1 MFGPVWDHDL
11 SFGNGLDKR
20 NTHSSDIGGV
30 TKVLVRATLAP
41 ADSSVMH
48 AHLSAVTSHRH
59 LSVMRARTRGGR
71 GVYKD
76 CRAGPVRLRD
86 GELHVLA

>member
-11 SFGNGLDKR
+11 SFGNGLDKP
-20 NTHSSDIGGV
+20 NKKNDIGGA
-30 TKVLVRATLAP
+30 TKVLVRAILAP

>member
-1 MFGPVWDHDL
+1 MWDHDL
-11 SFGNGLDKR
+11 SFGNGLDKP
-20 NTHSSDIGGV
+20 NKVHDIGGA

-48 AHLSAVTSHRH
+48 AHRH
-59 LSVMRARTRGGR
+59 LSVMRARTRCGR
-71 GVYKD
+71 GAYKD
-76 CRAGPVRLRD
+76 YRAGAVRLRA